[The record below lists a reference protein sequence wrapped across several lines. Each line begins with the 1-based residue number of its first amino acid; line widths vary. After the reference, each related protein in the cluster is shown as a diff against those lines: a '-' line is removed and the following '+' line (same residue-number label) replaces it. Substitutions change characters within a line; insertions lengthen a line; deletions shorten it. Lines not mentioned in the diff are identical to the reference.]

1 MKQSL
6 GKVQVSVIIVNTM
19 HIHIILANLKL
30 IYLALEL
37 QRMNPHVIDC
47 YVKLSQIFIE
57 LAYDLHSKICMI

>member
-1 MKQSL
+1 M
-6 GKVQVSVIIVNTM
+6 IIINTM

-57 LAYDLHSKICMI
+57 LAYDLHSKI